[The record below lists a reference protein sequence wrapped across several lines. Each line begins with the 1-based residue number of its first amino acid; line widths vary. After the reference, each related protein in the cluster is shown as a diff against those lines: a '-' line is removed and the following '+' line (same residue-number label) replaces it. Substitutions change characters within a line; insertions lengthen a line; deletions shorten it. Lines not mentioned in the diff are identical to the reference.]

1 MACCNT
7 WFRKFDFSHGYIS
20 YYQIPCGYCLNCRKD
35 KQQYLIDRAQYEYK
49 TRLTA
54 AFVTFTYNDF
64 WNIER
69 CAVLNPNGGFEYDKN
84 SSGELVPRFT
94 LRYDDLTSYIENI
107 RHYIKNH
114 PEIQNVMC
122 QPDFSY
128 MYVGEY
134 GDLFQRNHFHVLF
147 FGLDFAYC
155 KKILFDQWKY
165 GFIDVLPL
173 LDGGIS
179 YVTKYIDKSLYGQLA
194 KLEYDDKGKA
204 RPKIRMSLGFGKGL
218 LTNNIQDIKD
228 NGMTYL
234 ASHNIRRPISA
245 YWKRLITGNNSILDS
260 SKTLKNIII
269 KQNNLKQ
276 KMKTYNLRDFSVQ
289 SRIKF
294 NQDLALRRE
303 RDLEIRVRNSGH
315 SVQEFENVRFTKYY
329 SPSYRH
335 SVVHLP
341 IDLQRILADN
351 YRDSL
356 SL

>member
-7 WFRKFDFSHGYIS
+7 DFLRYNYSHGYIH

-49 TRLTA
+49 KRLTA
-54 AFVTFTYNDF
+54 SFVTFTYDDN
-64 WNIER
+64 WNLDR
-69 CAVLNPNGGFEYDKN
+69 CAVLNPNGGFEYDVKN
-84 SSGELVPRFT
+84 GETVPRFT
-94 LRYDDLTSYIENI
+94 LKYDDLTNYIQNI

-114 PEIQNVMC
+114 PDIQNVMC

-134 GDLFQRNHFHVLF
+134 GDVFNRNHFHVLF

-155 KKILFDQWKY
+155 KKLLFEQWKY

-179 YVTKYIDKSLYGQLA
+179 YVTKYLDKSLYGELA
-194 KLEYDDKGKA
+194 FQAYDAKGLA
-204 RPKIRMSLGFGKGL
+204 RPKIRMSVGFGKGL
-218 LTNNIQDIKD
+218 LTDNIKDIKD
-228 NGMTYL
+228 NGMTYKTT
-234 ASHNIRRPISA
+234 HNLRRPISA
-245 YWKRLITGNNSILDS
+245 YWKKLITGNNSLLDT
-260 SKTLKNIII
+260 SKTLKVLTQKYNSLTD
-269 KQNNLKQ
+269 KMKSYNLKDC
-276 KMKTYNLRDFSVQ
+276 TSVDK
-289 SRIKF
+289 RIAFKKRMS
-294 NQDLALRRE
+294 LIRE

-315 SVQEFENVRFTKYY
+315 SVQEFENVRFVKYY

-341 IDLQRILADN
+341 IDMQRLLADN